1 MRVCEQAKDKDWKMS
16 KNRTAGKKQESI
28 NGIKDKTKG
37 IIFILLAAFFFST
50 MSVFVRLSGDV
61 PTMQKAFFRNIV
73 AAVVA
78 VIILLRSGGP
88 VTVRKKSLPALFLR
102 SAFGTVGIL
111 ANFWAVDHLDIADA
125 NMLNKLSPFFAI
137 LMSIFILG
145 EKPNRIEWISVAFA
159 FIGAAFVAKPSSG
172 IISLPALV
180 GILGGFAAGTAYT
193 YVRKA
198 GLQGVRGPIVVAF
211 FSTFSTL
218 VLLPNLLMNFTPMSA
233 RQFILLILAG
243 CAAAGGQ
250 LSVTAAYQHAPA
262 RDISVFDYSQ
272 IIYAAFFGFL
282 LFGEI
287 PDVWSVIGY
296 VMQVKCGWDEYRP
309 YKNRSAA
316 FAYSVLAKM
325 PVKTLRSLRRRL
337 TQWLTAEGAGYSVS
351 PGGKYGKKELFPADW
366 FANAKTA
373 EFEGRACTVPVK
385 SGDFLRQHYGDYETP
400 PDENGKAQM
409 HTGCRRLQ

>member
-1 MRVCEQAKDKDWKMS
+1 MS

-159 FIGAAFVAKPSSG
+159 FIGAAFVAKASSG

-296 VMQVKCGWDEYRP
+296 VIIIGT
-309 YKNRSAA
+309 A
-316 FAYSVLAKM
+316 FFKWYLVTRK
-325 PVKTLRSLRRRL
+325 
-337 TQWLTAEGAGYSVS
+337 G
-351 PGGKYGKKELFPADW
+351 
-366 FANAKTA
+366 
-373 EFEGRACTVPVK
+373 
-385 SGDFLRQHYGDYETP
+385 
-400 PDENGKAQM
+400 
-409 HTGCRRLQ
+409 

>member
-1 MRVCEQAKDKDWKMS
+1 VIGDLA
-16 KNRTAGKKQESI
+16 A
-28 NGIKDKTKG
+28 
-37 IIFILLAAFFFST
+37 ILLARSKSGFS
-50 MSVFVRLSGDV
+50 FQRKNLPDL
-61 PTMQKAFFRNIV
+61 
-73 AAVVA
+73 
-78 VIILLRSGGP
+78 LLRS
-88 VTVRKKSLPALFLR
+88 SI
-102 SAFGTVGIL
+102 GTAGIL
-111 ANFWAVDHLDIADA
+111 CNFWAVDHLRIADA
-125 NMLNKLSPFFAI
+125 NILNKLSPFFAI
-137 LMSIFILG
+137 LMSIFILK

-233 RQFILLILAG
+233 RQFIFLILAG

-296 VMQVKCGWDEYRP
+296 VIIIGT
-309 YKNRSAA
+309 A
-316 FAYSVLAKM
+316 FFKWYLVTRK
-325 PVKTLRSLRRRL
+325 
-337 TQWLTAEGAGYSVS
+337 G
-351 PGGKYGKKELFPADW
+351 
-366 FANAKTA
+366 
-373 EFEGRACTVPVK
+373 
-385 SGDFLRQHYGDYETP
+385 
-400 PDENGKAQM
+400 
-409 HTGCRRLQ
+409 

>member
-1 MRVCEQAKDKDWKMS
+1 M
-16 KNRTAGKKQESI
+16 
-28 NGIKDKTKG
+28 
-37 IIFILLAAFFFST
+37 LLAAFFFST

-296 VMQVKCGWDEYRP
+296 VIIIGT
-309 YKNRSAA
+309 A
-316 FAYSVLAKM
+316 FFKWYLVTRK
-325 PVKTLRSLRRRL
+325 
-337 TQWLTAEGAGYSVS
+337 G
-351 PGGKYGKKELFPADW
+351 
-366 FANAKTA
+366 
-373 EFEGRACTVPVK
+373 
-385 SGDFLRQHYGDYETP
+385 
-400 PDENGKAQM
+400 
-409 HTGCRRLQ
+409 

>member
-1 MRVCEQAKDKDWKMS
+1 MS
-16 KNRTAGKKQESI
+16 KNRTAGKKQKSI

-137 LMSIFILG
+137 LMSIFILQ
-145 EKPNRIEWISVAFA
+145 EMPSRIEWLSVLLA
-159 FIGAAFVAKPSSG
+159 FIGAAFVAKPTSG
-172 IISLPALV
+172 IVSVPALV
-180 GILGGFAAGTAYT
+180 GILGGFTAGTAYT
-193 YVRKA
+193 FVRKL
-198 GLQGVRGPIVVAF
+198 GLQGVKGPIVVAF

-218 VLLPNLLMNFTPMSA
+218 VLLPNLLINYTPMSA
-233 RQFILLILAG
+233 RQFIFLILAG

-272 IIYAAFFGFL
+272 IIYAAIFGFL
-282 LFGEI
+282 LFGEV
-287 PDVWSVIGY
+287 PDVWSVTGY
-296 VMQVKCGWDEYRP
+296 VIIIGT
-309 YKNRSAA
+309 A
-316 FAYSVLAKM
+316 FFKWYLVTRK
-325 PVKTLRSLRRRL
+325 
-337 TQWLTAEGAGYSVS
+337 G
-351 PGGKYGKKELFPADW
+351 
-366 FANAKTA
+366 
-373 EFEGRACTVPVK
+373 
-385 SGDFLRQHYGDYETP
+385 
-400 PDENGKAQM
+400 
-409 HTGCRRLQ
+409 

>member
-1 MRVCEQAKDKDWKMS
+1 MS
-16 KNRTAGKKQESI
+16 KNRTAQKNQKSI
-28 NGIKDKTKG
+28 NSIKDRTKG
-37 IIFILLAAFFFST
+37 IIFILLAAFFFSA
-50 MSVFVRLSGDV
+50 MSVFVRLSEDV

-137 LMSIFILG
+137 LMSIFILQ
-145 EKPNRIEWISVAFA
+145 EMPSRIEWLSVLLA
-159 FIGAAFVAKPSSG
+159 FIGAAFVAKPTSG
-172 IISLPALV
+172 IVSVPALV
-180 GILGGFAAGTAYT
+180 GILGGFTAGTAYT
-193 YVRKA
+193 FVRKL
-198 GLQGVRGPIVVAF
+198 GLQGVKGPIVVAF

-218 VLLPNLLMNFTPMSA
+218 VLLPNLLINYTPMSA
-233 RQFILLILAG
+233 RQFIFLILAG

-272 IIYAAFFGFL
+272 IIYAAIFGIL

-287 PDVWSVIGY
+287 PDVWSLIGY
-296 VMQVKCGWDEYRP
+296 VIIIGT
-309 YKNRSAA
+309 A
-316 FAYSVLAKM
+316 FFKWYLVTRRGKERRE
-325 PVKTLRSLRRRL
+325 KERRR
-337 TQWLTAEGAGYSVS
+337 
-351 PGGKYGKKELFPADW
+351 KE
-366 FANAKTA
+366 
-373 EFEGRACTVPVK
+373 
-385 SGDFLRQHYGDYETP
+385 
-400 PDENGKAQM
+400 
-409 HTGCRRLQ
+409 